1 MKTVRIFF
9 YSLGQAIGIAL
20 FMMLIWTAMKLS
32 FYLIVK
38 IAQYNKVFA
47 LILVIMATIF
57 MIIGY
62 FKYVENVEREK
73 KNELTGRKEEL

>member
-1 MKTVRIFF
+1 
-9 YSLGQAIGIAL
+9 
-20 FMMLIWTAMKLS
+20 MMLIWTAMKLS